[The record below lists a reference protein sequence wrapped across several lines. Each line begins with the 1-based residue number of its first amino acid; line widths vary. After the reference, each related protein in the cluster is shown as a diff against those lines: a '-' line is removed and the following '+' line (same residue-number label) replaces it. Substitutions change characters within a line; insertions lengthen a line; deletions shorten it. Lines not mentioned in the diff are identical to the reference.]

1 MSTEVF
7 ILLFLGQNSVR
18 ILHLPRNPLNLVI
31 FYGLIIVLELYACQ
45 VCRLLVLS
53 PAREGSICFEQHH
66 VAKLG
71 IRFLQW
77 LTLLGSAKVKKS
89 NQQLLEWVNHMVF
102 MLQNM
107 MHRMRNKYFLLRL
120 LHHCCPIHWSIWDHE
135 DSLQYIL
142 IWYQVFC
149 IYASKCK
156 KVFKS
161 GM

>member
-77 LTLLGSAKVKKS
+77 LTLLGSAKVKKKQS
-89 NQQLLEWVNHMVF
+89 ATVRVSESYGIYVA
-102 MLQNM
+102 
-107 MHRMRNKYFLLRL
+107 KY
-120 LHHCCPIHWSIWDHE
+120 DAQDE
-135 DSLQYIL
+135 
-142 IWYQVFC
+142 
-149 IYASKCK
+149 K
-156 KVFKS
+156 
-161 GM
+161 